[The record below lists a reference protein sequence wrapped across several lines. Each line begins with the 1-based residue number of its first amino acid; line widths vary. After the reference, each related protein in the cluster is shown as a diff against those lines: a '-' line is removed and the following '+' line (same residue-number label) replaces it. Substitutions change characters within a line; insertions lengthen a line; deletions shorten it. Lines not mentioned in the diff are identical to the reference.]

1 MRKHHTTI
9 VLITLFFAGLIVLWW
24 ADYAEV
30 PSTQELEANRG
41 LVLPELK
48 AAPIDQVR
56 KIEVDQLD
64 QAGTEGNRVKAHLV
78 FERRPG
84 GWQML
89 APSNVAAD
97 PSRIDLLAQN
107 LKNLNKSPDAGTID
121 EPAAKYGLAPPRAT
135 VKVYVGNSSTPA
147 AALEI
152 GKQIRDRLYVRPLGK
167 PGIEVVDARFF
178 KGIDEPAVAWRERSI
193 FNLATF
199 QVAGL
204 AVTGPGRDL
213 KAERLTGHW
222 RIVEPFHVLG
232 DDFKFEGAL
241 GELTS
246 LRVLDTKGGFIADDV
261 RDPASYGLDK
271 AHAVQIDLI
280 PGMPSAKPQTL
291 LVGKPVPDQPELR
304 YVMRSD
310 QDDVMA
316 VDGKGLH
323 DLGTDPNAL
332 RSKTVLDFDPARTVF
347 LRIESLGR
355 TFDLERKGTSWTL
368 LSPTRLPADQE
379 SVDSLL
385 KGLHELQT
393 SEFFKPGAAPR
404 PGLEQPSA
412 VLTLWQAQRGR
423 PAASEPTGPPQG
435 EPTAVLRFGRQDGF
449 RKSIFAQLAGDPTIL
464 VVPDAIVELLPK
476 NALAFHERTLLD
488 LNPSQ
493 VASLTITRDDQ
504 KIALAPASSG
514 APNQWR
520 MREPVE
526 APADNEAVTKA
537 LLALTKLRAE
547 RLISDGPAN
556 PALYGLDRPT
566 LTVSWTTTPTPRG
579 TQGTAEPEER
589 TLRIGA
595 RLPNSESSYAT
606 LSGDPLVFSLP
617 EAVVLQFRAEFH
629 SRRVL
634 SFNSRQVERLDLRWP
649 KRSLSFEHHPTPH
662 GGLADWDPV
671 PATAAAGFD
680 LSRISALATQLGRL
694 ETRRFLQY
702 TGPISPATGLDTP
715 ALTVEVRL
723 KGSAEPR
730 RVRVGRE
737 YARGEFYATTASG
750 DDGEVFLLNAPG
762 WAELIKPGETK
773 PQGTGELPENVFA
786 PPPGG

>member
-9 VLITLFFAGLIVLWW
+9 VLVTLFFAGLLVLWW
-24 ADYAEV
+24 ADYADV
-30 PSTQELEANRG
+30 PTTQELEADRG

-48 AAPIDQVR
+48 AASLDQVR

-64 QAGTEGNRVKAHLV
+64 QAGGQANRVKTHLV
-78 FERRPG
+78 FERRPE

-89 APSNVAAD
+89 APSHVAAD

-107 LKNLNKSPDAGTID
+107 LKNLTRSPDAGTID
-121 EPAAKYGLAPPRAT
+121 EPAAKYGFAPPRAT
-135 VKVYVGNSSTPA
+135 VKAYVGNASTPA
-147 AALEI
+147 ATLEI
-152 GKQIRDRLYVRPLGK
+152 GKQFRDRLYVRPLGK
-167 PGIEVVDARFF
+167 TGIEVVDARLF

-204 AVTGPGRDL
+204 TVAGPGRDL
-213 KAERLTGHW
+213 KADRLEGHW
-222 RIVEPFHVLG
+222 RIVQPIHALG
-232 DDFKFEGAL
+232 DDFKIEEAL

-246 LRVLDTKGGFIADDV
+246 LRVMDSKGGFIADDV
-261 RDPASYGLDK
+261 RDLATYGLDQ
-271 AHAVQIDLI
+271 AQAVRIELA
-280 PGMPSAKPQTL
+280 PNMPSAKPQTL
-291 LVGKPVPDQPELR
+291 LVGKAVPDHPELR

-310 QDDVMA
+310 QDDVVA

-332 RSKTVLDFDPARTVF
+332 RSKTVLDFNPARTVF
-347 LRIESLGR
+347 VRIETLGR
-355 TFDLERKGTSWTL
+355 TFDLARKGTSWML

-379 SVDSLL
+379 SVDGLL

-404 PGLEQPSA
+404 AGLDKPSA
-412 VLTLWQAQRGR
+412 VVKIWQAQRGVR
-423 PAASEPTGPPQG
+423 STTEPTGPPEG
-435 EPTAVLRFGRQDGF
+435 EPRAVLHFGRQDAF
-449 RKSIFAQLAGDPTIL
+449 RKSLYAQLAGDPTVL
-464 VVPDAIVELLPK
+464 VVPDTIVELLPK

-493 VASLTITRDDQ
+493 VASLTIAREDQ
-504 KIALAPASSG
+504 KITLAPASSG

-520 MREPVE
+520 MSAPVD

-537 LLALTKLRAE
+537 LLVLSKLRAE

-556 PALYGLDRPT
+556 PALYGLDRPALT
-566 LTVSWTTTPTPRG
+566 LSWTTTPISRG
-579 TQGTAEPEER
+579 TQATAEPEQR
-589 TLRIGA
+589 TLTIGG

-634 SFNSRQVERLDLRWP
+634 SFNSQQVERLDLRWP
-649 KRSLSFEHHPTPH
+649 KRSLSFEHHPTPR
-662 GGLADWDPV
+662 GGLSDWDPV
-671 PATAAAGFD
+671 PGTDAAGFD
-680 LSRISALATQLGRL
+680 LSRIKALASQLGRL

-702 TGPISPATGLDTP
+702 TGPISPATGLDAP

-730 RVRVGRE
+730 QVRVGRE
-737 YARGEFYATTASG
+737 YSRGEFYATIARG
-750 DDGEVFLLNAPG
+750 DEGEVFLLNAPG
-762 WAELIKPGETK
+762 WAELINPTGAKAA
-773 PQGTGELPENVFA
+773 GELPENVFA